1 MCTVKATHYKDP
13 PKVMICSDVV
23 NKNEEKQRY
32 YQTNTPRF
40 GGQQG
45 WIYSVNGLM
54 STIPASGYKDPP
66 KIVVI
71 DEKRKCDE
79 QDNSDRKHER

>member
-1 MCTVKATHYKDP
+1 MWLIKMKKSRDIIRLIHRG
-13 PKVMICSDVV
+13 S
-23 NKNEEKQRY
+23 
-32 YQTNTPRF
+32 

-66 KIVVI
+66 KIVVL

-79 QDNSDRKHER
+79 QDNSDRKYER